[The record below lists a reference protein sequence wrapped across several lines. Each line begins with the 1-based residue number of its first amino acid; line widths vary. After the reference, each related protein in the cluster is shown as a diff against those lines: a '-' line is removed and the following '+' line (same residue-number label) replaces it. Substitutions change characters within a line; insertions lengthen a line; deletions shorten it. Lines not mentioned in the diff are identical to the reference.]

1 MRNSILALL
10 PTVSLGGFSVS
21 QELPFSATGVELF
34 VKNPKTIYVDRE
46 TTESIPLFATLDSR
60 DINTTTT
67 SVVIYFTTDAKNTPL
82 QLETLIT
89 GLKGLK
95 NRIDF
100 PGANQRAVTVR
111 TNYDGD
117 LLINEVEYRFTR
129 VA

>member
-1 MRNSILALL
+1 MRSSILALL
-10 PTVSLGGFSVS
+10 PTVRLGGFSVS
-21 QELPFSATGVELF
+21 QELPFSATGVSLF
-34 VKNPKTIYVDRE
+34 IKNPKTIYVDRE
-46 TTESIPLFATLDSR
+46 TTETVPLFATLDSR

-67 SVVIYFTTDAKNTPL
+67 SVVIYFTTDAKNSPL

-100 PGANQRAVTVR
+100 PGANQRTVNVR
-111 TNYDGD
+111 TNYEGD
-117 LLINEVEYRFTR
+117 LLVNEVEYRFTR